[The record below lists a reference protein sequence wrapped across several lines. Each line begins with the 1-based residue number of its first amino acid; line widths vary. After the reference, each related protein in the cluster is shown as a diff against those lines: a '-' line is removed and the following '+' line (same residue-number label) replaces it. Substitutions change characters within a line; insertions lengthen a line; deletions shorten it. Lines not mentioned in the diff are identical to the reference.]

1 MLIRRYNQKVWI
13 PTIIFA
19 LAIISLGDTLL
30 GYLKR
35 NAEIQFSLIHDRH
48 VLDSLVFNFLTYKM
62 GDIIAPGLLMVF
74 MGLNVTIVKKG
85 FAHTDLVLLI
95 KY

>member
-1 MLIRRYNQKVWI
+1 M
-13 PTIIFA
+13 
-19 LAIISLGDTLL
+19 SLLL
-30 GYLKR
+30 QSFHYETPFWGVL

-48 VLDSLVFNFLTYKM
+48 VLDSLIFCFLTYKM
-62 GDIIAPGLLMVF
+62 GDIIAPSLLMVF
-74 MGLNVTIVKKG
+74 MGLNIIIVKKG